1 MRYALNLAEDGRILS
16 ATFEKYAPADAVL
29 VDTLPDGD
37 LSDYRYV
44 DGAYVYD
51 PLPEPAEP
59 ETPEQKTS
67 VWDELDAA
75 YTAGY
80 NEGYQ
85 EGVNTAYDQ

>member
-1 MRYALNLAEDGRILS
+1 MKYALNLAEDGRILS
-16 ATFEKYAPADAVL
+16 ATYEKYASAGAVL
-29 VDTLPDGD
+29 VDTLPDGNI
-37 LSDYRYV
+37 SDYLYQ
-44 DGAYVYD
+44 DGVYVYD
-51 PLPEPAEP
+51 PLPEPEP
-59 ETPEQKTS
+59 ELTPEPS